1 MKVMALD
8 AGILDKA
15 LSEGAGYCDLRTEHR
30 RGLSLEFKDG
40 ELHEAIPGDEK
51 GMCVRVLL
59 KGAWGIASTNDLS
72 AKGVDHA
79 VSSALKL
86 ARAKA
91 AHRRRGETARLAPI
105 RPQKKDIVWKV
116 RTDPR
121 DISLEQKHRYLAQI
135 SRQVREAPSVRSATA
150 RYFDGTRTME
160 LLSSEGTQIRMELT
174 RSLADISMVVKNERG
189 ILSNRAT
196 VGGTAG
202 WEIHDASSLAARGV
216 LAARTALEMLNGKTA
231 PSGRFPVVADPVLTG
246 VFAHEAVGHACE
258 GDLIVAGDSCL
269 EGKLGKRIAAPL
281 LSLFD
286 DPTIPGAFGSF
297 PYDDEGLSGRKK
309 PLIENGFLRNLIL
322 DRCSAFRLG
331 LEPNGG
337 ARAESYAARPLVR
350 MSNTAIAAGDHSREE
365 IFEGIKLG
373 IYAVGTRGGQVDT
386 AKGSFQFS
394 CREAYLIE
402 NGEVTSPLRS
412 LALSGRIL
420 ETLKEVDAVGRDFKV
435 EDPGYCGKG
444 QTVPVGDGGPHIR
457 IRSAF
462 VGGG

>member
-1 MKVMALD
+1 MALE
-8 AGILDKA
+8 AKLLDRA
-15 LSEGAGYCDLRTEHR
+15 LSKGAGYCDLRTERR
-30 RGLSLEFKDG
+30 RGLGLEFKDG

-51 GMCVRVLL
+51 GLCVRVLL

-72 AKGVDHA
+72 DRGMDDA
-79 VSSALKL
+79 VFSALGL

-91 AHRRRGETARLAPI
+91 ARQRRGETARLAAAE
-105 RPQKKDIVWKV
+105 PQKKEIVWKV

-121 DISLEQKHRYLAQI
+121 DIPLEQKHRYLAEI
-135 SRQVREAPSVRSATA
+135 SRRVQEAPFVRSVTA

-160 LLSSEGTQIRMELT
+160 LLSSEGTEIKMELT
-174 RSLADISMVVKNERG
+174 RSLADVSMVVKSDKG
-189 ILSNRAT
+189 ILSNRVT

-202 WEIHDASSLAARGV
+202 WEIHESSNLAERGV
-216 LAARTALEMLNGKTA
+216 LAARTALEMLDGKPA

-258 GDLIVAGDSCL
+258 GDIIVAGDSCL
-269 EGKLGKRIAAPL
+269 EGKLGKRIAAPI

-297 PYDDEGLSGRKK
+297 PFDDEGLPARRK
-309 PLIENGFLRNLIL
+309 PLIEKGVLEGLIL
-322 DRCSAFRLG
+322 DRESAFRLG
-331 LEPNGG
+331 MEPNGG

-365 IFEGIKLG
+365 IFEGINLG

-402 NGEVTSPLRS
+402 KGEVQSPLRS

-420 ETLKEVDAVGRDFKV
+420 ETLKEVDAIGKDFRV

-457 IRSAF
+457 IRSAY

>member
-1 MKVMALD
+1 MALV
-8 AGILDKA
+8 ARMSRILDKA
-15 LSEGAGYCDLRTEHR
+15 LAEGAGYCDMRTERR
-30 RGLSLEFKDG
+30 RGLSLEFRDG
-40 ELHEAIPGDEK
+40 ELHEAIPGDER
-51 GMCVRVLL
+51 GLCIRVLM
-59 KGAWGIASTNDLS
+59 KGAWGISSTNDLS
-72 AKGVDHA
+72 KVGIERA

-86 ARAKA
+86 ARTKA
-91 AHRRRGETARLAPI
+91 ARKKRGDEVRLAPV
-105 RPQKKDIVWKV
+105 RPQKKQVVWNVKV
-116 RTDPR
+116 DPR
-121 DISLEQKHRYLAQI
+121 NIPLEQKYRYLAEI
-135 SRQVREAPSVRSATA
+135 SRRVQGAPSVTSVTA
-150 RYFDGTRTME
+150 RYFDMTRSME
-160 LLSSEGTQIRMELT
+160 LLSSEGADVRMELT
-174 RSLADISMVVKNERG
+174 RSLADVSMVVKSERG

-202 WEIHDASSLAARGV
+202 WELHDGSDLAQRGV
-216 LAARTALEMLNGKTA
+216 LAARTALEMLNGRTA

-258 GDLIVAGDSCL
+258 GDIIVAGDSCL
-269 EGKLGKRIAAPL
+269 KGKLGKCIASPI

-286 DPTIPGAFGSF
+286 DPSIQGAFGSF
-297 PYDDEGLSGRKK
+297 PFDDEGLPARKK
-309 PLIENGFLRNLIL
+309 PLIEKGVLEGLIL
-322 DRCSAFRLG
+322 DRESAFRLG

-402 NGEVTSPLRS
+402 KGEIAGPLRS

-420 ETLKEVDAVGRDFKV
+420 ETLKEVDAIGKDLRI

-457 IRSAF
+457 IRMAF

>member
-1 MKVMALD
+1 MALD
-8 AGILDKA
+8 DRLARTMDDVLG
-15 LSEGAGYCDLRTEHR
+15 EGADYCDLRTERR
-30 RGLSLEFKDG
+30 RGLSIEFREG

-51 GMCVRVLL
+51 GLCARVLM

-72 AKGVDHA
+72 DKGVEFS

-86 ARAKA
+86 ARVKA
-91 AHRRRGETARLAPI
+91 AHQKRGERSRLAPV
-105 RPQKKDIVWKV
+105 RPEKKSVVWKV
-116 RTDPR
+116 RIDPR
-121 DISLEQKHRYLAQI
+121 DVPLEEKYRYLSLV
-135 SRQVREAPSVRSATA
+135 SREVQRAGSVRSVTA
-150 RYFDGTRTME
+150 RYFDGIRSME
-160 LLSSEGTQIRMELT
+160 IVSSEGTDVSIELT
-174 RSLADISMVVKNERG
+174 RSLADVSMVVKSEKG
-189 ILSNRAT
+189 ILGNRAT

-202 WEIHDASSLAARGV
+202 WELHDAAGLAEKGVAAARI
-216 LAARTALEMLNGKTA
+216 ALKMLNGKAA

-258 GDLIVAGDSCL
+258 GDIIVAGDSCL
-269 EGKLGKRIAAPL
+269 EGKLGKRIASPI
-281 LSLFD
+281 LSLLD

-297 PYDDEGLSGRKK
+297 PYDDEGLRAKK
-309 PLIENGFLRNLIL
+309 KSLIKKGVLKDLIL
-322 DRCSAFRLG
+322 DRESAFRLG
-331 LEPNGG
+331 MEPNGG
-337 ARAESYAARPLVR
+337 ARAESFAARPLVR

-402 NGEVTSPLRS
+402 NGEIASPLRS

-420 ETLKEVDAVGRDFKV
+420 ETLREVDAIGKDFRV

>member
-1 MKVMALD
+1 MELD
-8 AGILDKA
+8 ARMMDKA
-15 LSEGAGYCDLRTEHR
+15 LSEGAGYCDIRTEHR
-30 RGLSLEFKDG
+30 RSLSLEFKDG

-51 GMCVRVLL
+51 GLCVRVLM

-72 AKGVDHA
+72 AKGVSSA
-79 VSSALKL
+79 VFWALKL

-91 AHRRRGETARLAPI
+91 AHLKRGEAAGLAPI
-105 RPQKKDIVWKV
+105 KPQKKDIVWKV
-116 RTDPR
+116 KTDPR
-121 DISLEQKHRYLAQI
+121 QIPLEQKHQYLAFL
-135 SRQVREAPSVRSATA
+135 SRRVREAPSVRMVTA
-150 RYFDGTRTME
+150 RYFDGTRSME
-160 LLSSEGTQIRMELT
+160 LLSSEGTEIRMELT
-174 RSLADISMVVKNERG
+174 RTMADVSMVVKSEKG
-189 ILSNRAT
+189 ILSNRAS

-216 LAARTALEMLNGKTA
+216 LAAKTALDMLNGKTA

-269 EGKLGKRIAAPL
+269 EGKLGKRIAAPI

-286 DPTIPGAFGSF
+286 DPTIAGAFGSF
-297 PYDDEGLSGRKK
+297 PYDDEGLLARKK
-309 PLIENGFLRNLIL
+309 PLIEKGFLRNLIL
-322 DRCSAFRLG
+322 DRSSAYRLK

-350 MSNTAIAAGDHSREE
+350 MSNTAIAAGDHSREQ

-386 AKGSFQFS
+386 AKGSFQFA

-420 ETLKEVDAVGRDFKV
+420 ETLNEVDAIGRDFKV

>member
-1 MKVMALD
+1 ME
-8 AGILDKA
+8 KA
-15 LSEGAGYCDLRTEHR
+15 VKEGVDYCDLRTER
-30 RGLSLEFKDG
+30 RHGVSLEFKDG

-51 GMCVRVLL
+51 GLCVRILM

-72 AKGVDHA
+72 AGGIDRA
-79 VSSALKL
+79 LSSALRL
-86 ARAKA
+86 ARAMA
-91 AHRRRGETARLAPI
+91 ARQKRGDASKLAPI
-105 RPQKKDIVWKV
+105 RPEKKRVVWK
-116 RTDPR
+116 TKIDPHS
-121 DISLEQKHRYLAQI
+121 ISLEEKYSYLSRI
-135 SRQVREAPSVRSATA
+135 SRAVQAAPSVRSVTA

-160 LLSSEGTQIRMELT
+160 LLSSEGTDVSFELT
-174 RSLADISMVVKNERG
+174 RSLADVSMVVKSDKG

-196 VGGTAG
+196 IGGTAG
-202 WEIHDASSLAARGV
+202 WELHDAEKLSGKGVEAARV
-216 LAARTALEMLNGKTA
+216 ALAMLAGRTA

-246 VFAHEAVGHACE
+246 VFAHEAVGHATE
-258 GDLIVAGDSCL
+258 GDIIVSGDSCL
-269 EGKLGKRIAAPL
+269 EGKLGKRIAAPM

-297 PYDDEGLSGRKK
+297 PYDDEGLRGRRKA
-309 PLIENGFLRNLIL
+309 LIEKGVLRNLIL
-322 DRCSAFRLG
+322 DRESAARLE

-337 ARAESYAARPLVR
+337 ARAESYGARPLVR
-350 MSNTAIAAGDHSREE
+350 MSNTAIAPGEFSPGE

-373 IYAVGTRGGQVDT
+373 IYAIGTRGGQVDT

-402 NGEVTSPLRS
+402 TGEVTSPLKG

-420 ETLKEVDAVGRDFKV
+420 ETLKEVDAIGRDFRV

-457 IRSAF
+457 IHSAF

>member
-1 MKVMALD
+1 MALD
-8 AGILDKA
+8 ARILDKA
-15 LSEGAGYCDLRTEHR
+15 LKEGASYCDLRTERR

-51 GMCVRVLL
+51 GLCVRVLL

-72 AKGVDHA
+72 GRGMDDA
-79 VSSALKL
+79 VFSALRL

-91 AHRRRGETARLAPI
+91 AHRRRGETARLAAI
-105 RPQKKDIVWKV
+105 EPQKKDIVWKV
-116 RTDPR
+116 RTDPC
-121 DISLEQKHRYLAQI
+121 DIPLEQKNRYLAEI
-135 SRQVREAPSVRSATA
+135 SRRVQEAPSVRSVTA

-160 LLSSEGTQIRMELT
+160 LLSSEGTEIRMELT
-174 RSLADISMVVKNERG
+174 RSLADVSMVVKSDKG

-216 LAARTALEMLNGKTA
+216 LAAKTALEMLNGKPA

-258 GDLIVAGDSCL
+258 GDIIVAGDSCL
-269 EGKLGKRIAAPL
+269 EGKLGKGIATPI

-286 DPTIPGAFGSF
+286 DPTIQGAFGSF
-297 PYDDEGLSGRKK
+297 PFDDEGLTARRK
-309 PLIENGFLRNLIL
+309 PLIEKGVLECLIL
-322 DRCSAFRLG
+322 DRESAFRLG
-331 LEPNGG
+331 MEPNGG

-402 NGEVTSPLRS
+402 KGEVTSPLRS

-420 ETLKEVDAVGRDFKV
+420 ETLKGVDAIGKDFRV

>member
-1 MKVMALD
+1 MPTDAWMSRVLD
-8 AGILDKA
+8 RVLG
-15 LSEGAGYCDLRTEHR
+15 EGAGYCDLRTERR

-40 ELHEAIPGDEK
+40 ALHEAIPGDEK
-51 GMCVRVLL
+51 GLCVRVLM
-59 KGAWGIASTNDLS
+59 KGAWGISSTNDLS
-72 AKGVDHA
+72 KGGIERA
-79 VSSALKL
+79 VSSAVKL
-86 ARAKA
+86 ARVKA
-91 AHRRRGETARLAPI
+91 AM
-105 RPQKKDIVWKV
+105 QKKQERSQIAPVRPEKKNIVWNVKK
-116 RTDPR
+116 DPR
-121 DISLEQKHRYLAQI
+121 DIPLEEKYRYL
-135 SRQVREAPSVRSATA
+135 SRVSRDVQKARSVRSVTA
-150 RYFDGTRTME
+150 RYFDGTRSME
-160 LLSSEGTQIRMELT
+160 IISSEGTDVRMELT
-174 RSLADISMVVKNERG
+174 RSLADVSMVVKSENG

-202 WEIHDASSLAARGV
+202 WEIHESSNLAERGV
-216 LAARTALEMLNGKTA
+216 LAAKTALGMLDGKSA
-231 PSGRFPVVADPVLTG
+231 PSGRFLVVADPVLTG

-258 GDLIVAGDSCL
+258 GDLMVAGDSCL
-269 EGKLGKRIAAPL
+269 EGKLGKRIAAPI

-297 PYDDEGLSGRKK
+297 PFDDEGLPARKK
-309 PLIENGFLRNLIL
+309 PLIEKGVLEGLIL
-322 DRCSAFRLG
+322 DRESAFRLG
-331 LEPNGG
+331 MEPNGG

-350 MSNTAIAAGDHSREE
+350 MSNTAIAAGNHSHDE
-365 IFEGIKLG
+365 IFEGIRLG

-402 NGEVTSPLRS
+402 KGEVTSPLRS

-420 ETLKEVDAVGRDFKV
+420 ETLKEVDAIGKDFRV

-457 IRSAF
+457 IRNAY